1 MGRSSCRQLLLTL
14 SKHCCFFLD
23 LRSQVDSFNQPRS
36 FSHESQTPTPYLDLM
51 YPFCSLIRVP
61 STPSLLLSLFTFT
74 FTFTSSSRS
83 RHFRR
88 QSRQTDT
95 SSRLRVRH
103 ACYGARPKP
112 RLKVFLLT
120 HYPPPP
126 SSTSVL
132 ALHANIVAL
141 QLGDSSP
148 CPRLHSRNPTRI
160 LVILTPIKCQH
171 PRSQIRPL
179 RFALAVLADEAL
191 SLSVQRARP
200 ASPACLLHQGPQTF
214 PQTLPL
220 LPGFRA

>member
-1 MGRSSCRQLLLTL
+1 MQAIAPHSFQALLFLSRSSLAGRLQSTSFFLTRVPNPYSLSSSHVSIQLL
-14 SKHCCFFLD
+14 
-23 LRSQVDSFNQPRS
+23 DSCAI
-36 FSHESQTPTPYLDLM
+36 YAK
-51 YPFCSLIRVP
+51 
-61 STPSLLLSLFTFT
+61 TFT
-74 FTFTSSSRS
+74 FTFHFHFHVRIIFTFTSLSSS
-83 RHFRR
+83 
-88 QSRQTDT
+88 SRQTDA

-103 ACYGARPKP
+103 ACYGARPK

-141 QLGDSSP
+141 QLGDSSS

-160 LVILTPIKCQH
+160 LVMLTPNKCQH